1 MNRDDL
7 YRDTCDELMV
17 DMLHR
22 IEELE
27 ERVSRLPCD
36 HIEFPLDEGYEL
48 DEDNNEVRVL
58 YCRNCGEVVE

>member
-1 MNRDDL
+1 MNRDDM
-7 YRDTCDELMV
+7 YKDTYDELIV
-17 DMLHR
+17 DILQR
-22 IEELE
+22 IEALE

-58 YCRNCGEVVE
+58 YCRNCGEVVV

>member
-1 MNRDDL
+1 MNRDDM
-7 YRDTCDELMV
+7 YKDTCDELMV

-36 HIEFPLDEGYEL
+36 HVGFPLDEGYEL
-48 DEDNNEVRVL
+48 DEDDFEVRVE
-58 YCRNCGEVVE
+58 YCRNCGEVVV